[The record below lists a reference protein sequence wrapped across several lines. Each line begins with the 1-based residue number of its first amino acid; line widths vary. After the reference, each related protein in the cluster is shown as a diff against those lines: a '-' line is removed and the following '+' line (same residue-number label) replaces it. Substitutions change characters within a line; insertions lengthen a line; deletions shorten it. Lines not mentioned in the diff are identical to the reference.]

1 MRSVVVLVVST
12 IKNTQQIEMSFFRRI
27 WNTTNKALRR
37 QKQSWLMGNKSKD
50 MSRDVDVQTQVA
62 QRSIANALNLGL
74 NVLTDANARAA
85 IIGIIVFI
93 REKEQCNKK
102 NQLKKIERGI
112 KSQLLKTRNPEGD
125 NKLLNY

>member
-1 MRSVVVLVVST
+1 
-12 IKNTQQIEMSFFRRI
+12 
-27 WNTTNKALRR
+27 
-37 QKQSWLMGNKSKD
+37 MGNKSKD

-93 REKEQCNKK
+93 REKE
-102 NQLKKIERGI
+102 
-112 KSQLLKTRNPEGD
+112 
-125 NKLLNY
+125 